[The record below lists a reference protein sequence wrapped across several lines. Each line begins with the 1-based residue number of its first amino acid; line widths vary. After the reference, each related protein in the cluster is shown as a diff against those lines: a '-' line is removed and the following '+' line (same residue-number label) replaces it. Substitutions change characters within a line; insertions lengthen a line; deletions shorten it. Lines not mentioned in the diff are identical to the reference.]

1 MSESN
6 KGLLHR
12 VIDEVW
18 NQGDLSVAE
27 EVYAADVMLHG
38 SAPGL
43 PPGIEG
49 VKQVIAAQR
58 DAFPDVR
65 ITIEDLV
72 SEGDKV
78 AERWTMRGT
87 HKGEFMG
94 IPATGKQVTSTG
106 LVIVRIA
113 DGKIAEIWGA
123 SDQLDRMRQ
132 LGAIP
137 S

>member
-6 KGLLHR
+6 QALLHR
-12 VIDEVW
+12 IIDEVW
-18 NQGDLSVAE
+18 NQGNLSVAE
-27 EVYAADVMLHG
+27 EVYAADVVLHE

-49 VKQVIAAQR
+49 VKQVIAAYR
-58 DAFPDVR
+58 AAFPDVH

-87 HKGEFMG
+87 HKSEFMG

-113 DGKIAEIWGA
+113 DGKVAEIWGA
-123 SDQLDRMRQ
+123 SDQLGLMRQ

>member
-1 MSESN
+1 MSCFTNRRRGCRQAS
-6 KGLLHR
+6 R
-12 VIDEVW
+12 
-18 NQGDLSVAE
+18 
-27 EVYAADVMLHG
+27 
-38 SAPGL
+38 
-43 PPGIEG
+43 G
-49 VKQVIAAQR
+49 VKQVIAAYR
-58 DAFPDVR
+58 AAFPDVH

-87 HKGEFMG
+87 HKGEFAG

-113 DGKIAEIWGA
+113 DGKVAEIWGA
-123 SDQLDRMRQ
+123 SDQLGLMRQ